1 MIVLFT
7 DFGLN
12 GPYLGQVEN
21 VLYRE
26 APETPVINLI
36 ANAPA
41 HNAKAGA
48 YLLAAYME
56 EFSEGSVFFAVV
68 DPGVGGDRVP
78 GVLEADGRWFIGP
91 GNGLFELIIRR
102 AKNEPQWWEIRWRPE
117 RLSATFHGRD
127 LFAPIAGRIALGESL
142 SGNEDFSEAPL
153 DGIRR
158 PDWPDDLAEVI
169 YIDDF
174 GNAVTGIRAST
185 IPGYVKLSISGET
198 ISKADTFS
206 DVSPGE
212 VFWYENANG
221 LLEVS
226 VNQGKASEKLKLNVG
241 SQVSLREM

>member
-21 VLYRE
+21 VLCRE
-26 APETPVINLI
+26 APEVPIINLI

-41 HNAKAGA
+41 HNPKAGA
-48 YLLAAYME
+48 YLLAAYVE

-78 GVLEADGRWFIGP
+78 GVLEVDGRWFVGP
-91 GNGLFELIIRR
+91 GNGLFEIIIRR
-102 AKNEPQWWEIRWRPE
+102 AQNKPRWWEIRWRPE

-127 LFAPIAGRIALGESL
+127 LFAPIAARLALGETP
-142 SGNEDFSEAPL
+142 SGNEEFTEAPL

-169 YIDDF
+169 YFDDF
-174 GNAVTGIRAST
+174 GNAITGLRAST
-185 IPGYVKLSISGET
+185 IPQYVELSISGEN
-198 ISKADTFS
+198 IPKADKFS

-212 VFWYENANG
+212 TFWYENANG

-226 VNQGKASEKLKLNVG
+226 VNQGKASGKLKLIVG
-241 SQVSLREM
+241 SQVDVRKM

>member
-26 APETPVINLI
+26 APEAPVINLI

-41 HNAKAGA
+41 HNPKAGA
-48 YLLAAYME
+48 YLLAAYVE

-91 GNGLFELIIRR
+91 GNGLFEIIIRR
-102 AKNEPQWWEIRWRPE
+102 AQNKPRWWEIRWRPE

-127 LFAPIAGRIALGESL
+127 LFAPITARLALGETL
-142 SGNEDFSEAPL
+142 SGNEDFAEAPL
-153 DGIRR
+153 DGVLH

-169 YIDDF
+169 YFDDF

-185 IPGYVKLSISGET
+185 IPGFVELSISGET
-198 ISKADTFS
+198 IPRADKFS

-212 VFWYENANG
+212 AFWYENANG

-226 VNQGKASEKLKLNVG
+226 VNQGKASDKLKLNVG
-241 SQVSLREM
+241 SQVNVRKM